1 MNWPNEILIRFLDNN
16 GQAVCGLLVFILLK
30 SKLKNDFSVEP
41 LVTDTS
47 GTITLLRSELVRNI
61 ESSKAQYPMDYH
73 GSLEDCSKLEIIVE
87 ENAELEDRVIR
98 LEKYYPENAKQISL
112 LMTKC
117 VNAKFRHEQG
127 MFETPINEELILNLT
142 VC

>member
-47 GTITLLRSELVRNI
+47 GNNYSSAFRISAKYREV
-61 ESSKAQYPMDYH
+61 ESSIPD
-73 GSLEDCSKLEIIVE
+73 GL
-87 ENAELEDRVIR
+87 
-98 LEKYYPENAKQISL
+98 
-112 LMTKC
+112 
-117 VNAKFRHEQG
+117 
-127 MFETPINEELILNLT
+127 
-142 VC
+142 